1 MKMSQGNSLCSYLKQ
16 IKMSFAFLLQNLRTG
31 GRNRSCLEGMVPRG
45 RRRWGKGVG
54 GWVWYKYCVQIYVI
68 IEMRTVEK

>member
-1 MKMSQGNSLCSYLKQ
+1 L
-16 IKMSFAFLLQNLRTG
+16 LLQNQRSAEQVLRGLVTV
-31 GRNRSCLEGMVPRG
+31 EG